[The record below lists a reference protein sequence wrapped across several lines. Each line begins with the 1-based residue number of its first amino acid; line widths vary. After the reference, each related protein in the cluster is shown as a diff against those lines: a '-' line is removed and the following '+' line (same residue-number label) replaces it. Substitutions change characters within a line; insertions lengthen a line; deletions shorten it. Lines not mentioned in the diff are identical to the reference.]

1 MKQNLVRPDTSATR
15 TCYDQLMSRLGPARV
30 LVADDHPLVR
40 QAAVTLLSE
49 RFDVVA
55 NAADG
60 LEALELTR
68 TLHPDVVVLD
78 IAMPGLD
85 GLKTA
90 ARLRCEAP
98 ARIVF
103 LSSFSDDDH
112 VLAALSGGAHGFVS
126 KRSMGTQLARA
137 VEHALDGR
145 TAVPSAGVL
154 RRWPRAAG
162 KRHDIQLYD
171 RESVLIANVAALAA
185 AAFEFGD
192 SFICTAAPAHQMA
205 FETRCGAMGIDL
217 AALARVGRYV
227 ALDAQ
232 EALDGIMIDGAPDPV
247 RYEVLLSPIV
257 DSALNA
263 ARGTEPH
270 VTAFGEIAPILLTR
284 GEYDAMLRL
293 ERIAHDFVRTRPMSL
308 LCAYPAPARAS
319 HPPAQFDDVVALH
332 NAVVSA

>member
-1 MKQNLVRPDTSATR
+1 MTQNSVRADTPATR
-15 TCYDQLMSRLGPARV
+15 PCYDQLMSRLSTARV

-40 QAAVTLLSE
+40 QAAVTLLKE

-55 NAADG
+55 DAADG

-68 TLHPDVVVLD
+68 TLRPDVVVLD

-85 GLKTA
+85 GLQTA

-112 VLAALSGGAHGFVS
+112 VLAALSGGATGFVS
-126 KRSMGTQLARA
+126 KRSMGAHLARA

-145 TAVPSAGVL
+145 TMVPSASVL

-162 KRHDIQLYD
+162 KRHDIHLYD
-171 RESVLIANVAALAA
+171 RESVLIENVAALAA

-192 SFICTAAPAHQMA
+192 SFICTAVPAHQAA
-205 FETRCGAMGIDL
+205 FETRCAALGIDL
-217 AALARVGRYV
+217 AGLARVGRYV

-232 EALDGIMIDGAPDPV
+232 QALDGIMIDGSPDPV
-247 RYEVLLSPIV
+247 RYEGLLGPIV

-270 VTAFGEIAPILLTR
+270 VTAFGEIAPILLAL
-284 GEYDAMLRL
+284 GEYEAMLRL
-293 ERIAHDFVRTRPMSL
+293 EQIADDFVRTRPMSL
-308 LCAYPAPARAS
+308 LCGYHAS
-319 HPPAQFDDVVALH
+319 PQTNDHLADLCSAHATIVA
-332 NAVVSA
+332 SER